1 MRPKF
6 SIVIPTYKHLS
17 DCLIPCIESIK
28 THTDLSNVEVLVV
41 ANGCGDD
48 GTREYIHSLGEPFKL
63 IWLDEPSG
71 YTHST
76 NVGIEAASGD
86 YIILLNNDTV
96 ILGGEWISL
105 LYEPFKRDPL
115 MGITGPLMLHCPDAD
130 RDFLVFFCAMIS
142 REMIDS
148 IGALDEVF
156 SPGYGEDCDLAA
168 RAIDTGWKIQ
178 QVPPSI
184 PQLVDK
190 GCEDLPQWKRD
201 KMWHNP
207 FPIYHDGNKTF
218 GDQPLV
224 FDEVLRRNKQTLQ
237 ERYGSKKVNTPS
249 GLCPKCNGQL
259 IDGTCVGE
267 EGKLNCDGLYIWRAA
282 QIDGWF
288 GVDEGAW
295 IARQVKS
302 LPMGAKILEVGS
314 WHGRSSR
321 FIADN
326 LPEAAQVFCVDTF
339 NGSSDEPE
347 MHGTAHYDS
356 GDHAHQWWWCNLHE
370 HILQGRVVPT
380 RMHSANAAHTLKHLG
395 MKFDLI
401 FIDGDHSE
409 EGIKTDVEAWL
420 PVLKQGGLICGHD
433 YYKEHEGPH
442 WVHVRQYIEAKFPDV
457 EKTATSIWYTR
468 PKVKRT
474 VIDCVP
480 FNDEL
485 LLLEARFSELDPV
498 VDRFVIVEA
507 TKSHSGNDKPLYFKD
522 NLDRFQPWLNKVTH
536 IVVDEFPVEGLSGSD
551 LHWAIERHQR
561 DSIMRGL
568 TECNDDDVIIIS
580 DTDEIPTAESI
591 TRYDPSKGICCLEM
605 KLYYGSMNCEGVE
618 PWRWTRMLPYG
629 LLKQNSPC
637 WARYVPNYQK
647 DQVIKDAGWHFSF
660 MGGPDEWV
668 RKLESTP
675 HQEYNKPEFKDKTV
689 MLDRVTNGRD
699 LLGRDI
705 PYRLVEVDES
715 FPKFVVENLQRFKD
729 NQFIL
734 EDDMH
739 PESFQFVEMVKSEYP
754 DFFRNKKVL
763 EVGSLDINGSV
774 RQFFENCDYEGID
787 IAEGPGVDRVVLAHQ
802 FLRPDVYDVVISS
815 EMLEHDRY
823 WFTSLKQMYK
833 NLKPG
838 GLFVLSCA
846 GPKRPEHGTTKTD
859 TYSSPFTTDY
869 YRNISKED
877 FLNALPNDLFN
888 ECTIG
893 YDRGE
898 EDLHFWGVKKGAAFH
913 QYQEAMLETFNQLT
927 SQATDFKPPT
937 LATKKHW
944 TVTAEIST
952 KDRYFTTLP
961 LTISAVANQ
970 TRKVDKLVIYDD
982 GEQLDLRMLSPF
994 EGLLKMLDELK
1005 IKWEIVRTPR
1015 EGQVANHQHCLATA
1029 DTDFIWRVD
1038 DDEIPAPDCLNV
1050 LLNTIRDYGDGGQF
1064 DSIGAIAGL
1073 VHHPGAVSPL
1083 PEFVDG
1089 TLKDVQAGLNM
1100 QWFDF
1105 NSYPREVEHLYSTF
1119 LYRVEAGRK
1128 AGGYPRALSAIG
1140 HREETIFSHSIKRAG
1155 YKLIVTPYARTWH
1168 LREQTGGIRSFS
1180 DQSLWE
1186 RDENVF
1192 RGYLKEW
1199 GYDRPVPTKV
1209 IVLDCGI
1216 GDHFAFLSVLP
1227 KIKEAHPD
1235 KDLVL
1240 AVCYPSVFDG
1250 QDLKLIS
1257 IADAKNMLGD
1267 RYDDYSIYKHLWDRN
1282 WDSSLSDGMLAMHG

>member
-1 MRPKF
+1 MKPKF
-6 SIVIPTYKHLS
+6 SIVIPTYTNSEGLS
-17 DCLIPCIESIK
+17 ECLQSIQEW
-28 THTDLSNVEVLVV
+28 TRLDDVEVIVV
-41 ANGCGDD
+41 ANGAPEEVKGYTDH
-48 GTREYIHSLGEPFKL
+48 YSIKL
-63 IWLDEPSG
+63 LWFDEPLG
-71 YTHST
+71 YTVAT
-76 NVGIEAASGD
+76 NRGITAAQGE
-86 YIILLNNDTV
+86 YLILLNDDCV
-96 ILGGEWISL
+96 ILSQPINAWLDTL
-105 LYEPFKRDPL
+105 LQPFLDDSN
-115 MGITGPLMLHCPDAD
+115 MGITGPVMNWCPAAE
-130 RDFLVFFCAMIS
+130 RHFLIFFCVMIRKAMLD
-142 REMIDS
+142 E
-148 IGALDEVF
+148 IGILDEVF
-156 SPGYGEDCDLAA
+156 SPGSGEDTDLCC
-168 RAIDTGWKIQ
+168 RAVDNGWKIR
-178 QVPPSI
+178 QVPSEDPTT
-184 PQLVDK
+184 LVDK
-190 GCEDLPQWKRD
+190 GCEDLPEWKRQ
-201 KMWHNP
+201 KMHTAAG
-207 FPIYHDGNKTF
+207 FRLYHDGNATF
-218 GDQPLV
+218 SLIP
-224 FDEVLRRNKQTLQ
+224 EIYEPAMRKNHIILQ
-237 ERYGSKKVNTPS
+237 ERYRDKVNTPS
-249 GLCPKCNGQL
+249 GLCAKCKGQL

-267 EGKLNCDGLYIWRAA
+267 EGKLNCDGLYLWRAA

-288 GVDEGAW
+288 GVDEMKFLAS
-295 IARQVKS
+295 QVKT
-302 LPMGAKILEVGS
+302 LPPNSVIVSVGE
-314 WHGRSSR
+314 WHGRSGRS
-321 FIADN
+321 IADN
-326 LPEAAQVFCVDTF
+326 LSEGSIMYAIDTWI
-339 NGSSDEPE
+339 GSSGEPE
-347 MHGTAHYDS
+347 MHGTAHYDR

-370 HILQGRVVPT
+370 HIVKGRVIPV
-380 RMHSANAAHTLKHLG
+380 RMHSENAAHTFKHLG
-395 MKFDLI
+395 EKADLI
-401 FIDGDHSE
+401 FLDGDHSE
-409 EGIKTDVEAWL
+409 EGINTDIDAWL
-420 PVLKQGGLICGHD
+420 PLLKEGGLLCGHD

-442 WVHVRQYIEAKFPDV
+442 WVFVRQAVESRFPNV

-474 VIDCVP
+474 VIDCIP

-536 IVVDEFPVEGLSGSD
+536 IVVDEFPIEGLSGPD

-591 TRYDPSKGICCLEM
+591 TRYDPSKGLCCLEM

-637 WARYVPNYQK
+637 WARYVPNYQE
-647 DQVIKDAGWHFSF
+647 DQVIKGAGWHFSF

-689 MLDRVTNGRD
+689 MLDRVTHGRD

-705 PYRLVEVDES
+705 PYHLVQVDES
-715 FPKFVVENLQRFKD
+715 FPKFVCDNLQKFKD
-729 NQFIL
+729 SQFIL
-734 EDDMH
+734 EDTMH
-739 PESFQFVEMVKSEYP
+739 PESFQFVAMVKSEYP
-754 DFFRNKKVL
+754 DFFQGKKVL

-774 RQFFENCDYEGID
+774 RHFFEGCEYEGID

-802 FLRPDVYDVVISS
+802 FLRPEVYDVVISS
-815 EMLEHDRY
+815 EMLEHDKY

-846 GPKRPEHGTTKTD
+846 GPTRPEHGTTKTD
-859 TYSSPFTTDY
+859 IYSSPFTTDY

-877 FLNALPNDLFN
+877 FLNALPAELFS

-898 EDLHFWGVKKGAAFH
+898 EDLHFWGVKQGV
-913 QYQEAMLETFNQLT
+913 LETAPIQVT
-927 SQATDFKPPT
+927 T
-937 LATKKHW
+937 LAPKKHW

-961 LTISAVANQ
+961 LTISAIANQ

-982 GEQLDLRMLSPF
+982 GEQLDLRTLSPF

-1005 IKWEIVRTPR
+1005 IEWEIIRTPR
-1015 EGQVANHQHCLATA
+1015 KGQVTNHQHCLDTA
-1029 DTDFIWRVD
+1029 ATDFIWRVD

-1064 DSIGAIAGL
+1064 DRIGAIAGL

-1089 TLKDVQAGLNM
+1089 TLRDVQAGVNM

-1119 LYRVEAGRK
+1119 LYRVEAARK
-1128 AGGYPRALSAIG
+1128 AGGYPKGLSTIG
-1140 HREETIFSHSIKRAG
+1140 HREETIFTHSLKRAG
-1155 YKLIVTPYARTWH
+1155 YKLLVTPYARTWH
-1168 LREQTGGIRSFS
+1168 LRESSGGLRSFT
-1180 DQSLWE
+1180 DNSLWE
-1186 RDENVF
+1186 HDEKIF
-1192 RGYLKEW
+1192 QSYLNEW
-1199 GYDRPVPTKV
+1199 GVGGKATKV

-1227 KIKEAHPD
+1227 KIREAHPD

-1240 AVCYPSVFDG
+1240 AVCFPSVFDG
-1250 QDLKLIS
+1250 QDVKLIS
-1257 IADAKNMLGD
+1257 IADAKNMLGE
-1267 RYDDYSIYKHLWDRN
+1267 RYDDYSIYKHLWDKD
-1282 WDSSLSDGMLAMHG
+1282 WKGSLADGMLAMHG